1 MDRKR
6 NTSNTS
12 RPLRNTRPQRRTNR
26 RTILE
31 RRNRRQGLNRNRN
44 RLFRAQNNIN
54 RNNTRSG
61 RNNNRRRFNNYLTRR
76 NLKLRIIFVANMPFN
91 INSRMLRNLFKG
103 EGRIYQARII
113 NGRNGSKGY
122 GFVEFYNPRDAWRS
136 IQKWN
141 NTLLGGRRIV
151 VQYRKKRRNN
161 RNNFGNRGF
170 NGYNNYQR
178 FGQTRQGNGYGRN
191 FKGGY
196 RPRGNYYY

>member
-6 NTSNTS
+6 NISNTS

-54 RNNTRSG
+54 RNNNRSG

-151 VQYRKKRRNN
+151 VQYRKKRRN

>member
-6 NTSNTS
+6 NISNTS

-54 RNNTRSG
+54 RNNIRSG

-91 INSRMLRNLFKG
+91 INSRMLRNLFRG
-103 EGRIYQARII
+103 EGRIYQARIV

-151 VQYRKKRRNN
+151 VQYRKKRRD

>member
-6 NTSNTS
+6 NISNTS

-91 INSRMLRNLFKG
+91 INSRMLRNLFRE
-103 EGRIYQARII
+103 EGRIYQARIV

-141 NTLLGGRRIV
+141 NTLLGGRRII
-151 VQYRKKRRNN
+151 VQYRKKRRN

>member
-6 NTSNTS
+6 NISNTS

-54 RNNTRSG
+54 RNNNRSG

-91 INSRMLRNLFKG
+91 INSRMLRNLFRG
-103 EGRIYQARII
+103 EGRIYQARIV

-151 VQYRKKRRNN
+151 VQYRKKRRN

-191 FKGGY
+191 FKRGY

>member
-6 NTSNTS
+6 NISNTS

-54 RNNTRSG
+54 RNNNRSG
-61 RNNNRRRFNNYLTRR
+61 RNNNQRRFNNYLTRR

-141 NTLLGGRRIV
+141 NTLLGGRRII
-151 VQYRKKRRNN
+151 VQYRKKRRN

>member
-6 NTSNTS
+6 NISNTS

-54 RNNTRSG
+54 RNNNRSG

-91 INSRMLRNLFKG
+91 INSRMLRNLFRG

-151 VQYRKKRRNN
+151 VQYRKKRIN

>member
-6 NTSNTS
+6 NISNTS

-54 RNNTRSG
+54 RNNIRSG

-91 INSRMLRNLFKG
+91 INSRMLRNLFRG
-103 EGRIYQARII
+103 EGRIYQARIV

-141 NTLLGGRRIV
+141 NTLLGGRRIA
-151 VQYRKKRRNN
+151 VQYRKKRRN

>member
-6 NTSNTS
+6 NISNTS

-54 RNNTRSG
+54 RNNNRSG

-103 EGRIYQARII
+103 EGRIYQARIV

-151 VQYRKKRRNN
+151 VQYRKKRRN